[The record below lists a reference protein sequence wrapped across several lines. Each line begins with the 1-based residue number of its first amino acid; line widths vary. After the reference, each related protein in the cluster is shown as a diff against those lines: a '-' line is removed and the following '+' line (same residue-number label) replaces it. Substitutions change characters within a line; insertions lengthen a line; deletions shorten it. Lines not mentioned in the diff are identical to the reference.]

1 MTTEIAGLSSE
12 IALRHRAS
20 NVQLS
25 IAFPLTLMKENTM
38 KAVTLP
44 LALAISAFTLM
55 TSNVYAEELDRI
67 AIDPPVVKVVG
78 RDEVT
83 EAPIE
88 NVTVVA
94 RVIPDPE
101 TLTTDSGIALLN
113 DNVRE
118 AARTA
123 CFKADPMTPDDGTCY
138 RKAMA
143 SAKQQMAALIAHA
156 KEAQAT
162 GTKVAANN

>member
-1 MTTEIAGLSSE
+1 MRT
-12 IALRHRAS
+12 
-20 NVQLS
+20 
-25 IAFPLTLMKENTM
+25 
-38 KAVTLP
+38 VTLP
-44 LALAISAFTLM
+44 LALAVGALALT
-55 TSNVYAEELDRI
+55 TSNVYAEELDKI
-67 AIDPPVVKVVG
+67 VIDQPVVKVVG
-78 RDEVT
+78 RAEGT
-83 EAPIE
+83 EATIE

-138 RKAMA
+138 RKALA
-143 SAKQQMAALIAHA
+143 SAKPQMAALIAHA
-156 KEAQAT
+156 KQAAT
-162 GTKVAANN
+162 TTKVAANN

>member
-1 MTTEIAGLSSE
+1 
-12 IALRHRAS
+12 
-20 NVQLS
+20 
-25 IAFPLTLMKENTM
+25 M

-44 LALAISAFTLM
+44 LALAVGALVLM
-55 TSNVYAEELDRI
+55 TGNGYAAELDKI

-78 RDEVT
+78 RDQGT

-138 RKAMA
+138 RKALSAAKPQMA
-143 SAKQQMAALIAHA
+143 SLIAHA
-156 KEAQAT
+156 KEAAAT
-162 GTKVAANN
+162 TKVAANN

>member
-1 MTTEIAGLSSE
+1 MRT
-12 IALRHRAS
+12 
-20 NVQLS
+20 
-25 IAFPLTLMKENTM
+25 
-38 KAVTLP
+38 VTLP
-44 LALAISAFTLM
+44 LALAVGAIALT
-55 TSNVYAEELDRI
+55 TSNVYAEELDKI
-67 AIDPPVVKVVG
+67 VIDQPVVKVVG
-78 RDEVT
+78 RDGGDD
-83 EAPIE
+83 APIE
-88 NVTVVA
+88 DVTVVA

-143 SAKQQMAALIAHA
+143 AAKPQMAALIAHA
-156 KEAQAT
+156 KEEAAT
-162 GTKVAANN
+162 TKVAANN

>member
-1 MTTEIAGLSSE
+1 MRT
-12 IALRHRAS
+12 
-20 NVQLS
+20 
-25 IAFPLTLMKENTM
+25 
-38 KAVTLP
+38 VTLP
-44 LALAISAFTLM
+44 LALAVGAIALT
-55 TSNVYAEELDRI
+55 TSNVYAEELDKI
-67 AIDPPVVKVVG
+67 VIDQPVVKVVG
-78 RDEVT
+78 RDGEDD
-83 EAPIE
+83 APIE
-88 NVTVVA
+88 DVTVVA

-143 SAKQQMAALIAHA
+143 AAKPQMAALIAHA
-156 KEAQAT
+156 KEAAAT
-162 GTKVAANN
+162 TKVAANN

>member
-1 MTTEIAGLSSE
+1 
-12 IALRHRAS
+12 
-20 NVQLS
+20 
-25 IAFPLTLMKENTM
+25 M

-44 LALAISAFTLM
+44 LALAVGALVLM
-55 TSNVYAEELDRI
+55 TGNGYAAELDKI

-78 RDEVT
+78 RDQGT

-138 RKAMA
+138 RKALAAAKPQMA
-143 SAKQQMAALIAHA
+143 SLIAHA
-156 KEAQAT
+156 KEAAAT
-162 GTKVAANN
+162 TKVAANN

>member
-1 MTTEIAGLSSE
+1 MRT
-12 IALRHRAS
+12 
-20 NVQLS
+20 
-25 IAFPLTLMKENTM
+25 
-38 KAVTLP
+38 VTLP
-44 LALAISAFTLM
+44 FALAVGALALTI
-55 TSNVYAEELDRI
+55 SNVYAEELDKI
-67 AIDPPVVKVVG
+67 VIDQPVVKVVG
-78 RDEVT
+78 RDAGT
-83 EAPIE
+83 EATIE

-138 RKAMA
+138 RKALA
-143 SAKQQMAALIAHA
+143 SAKPQMAALIARA
-156 KEAQAT
+156 KQGAAT
-162 GTKVAANN
+162 TKVAANNARG

>member
-1 MTTEIAGLSSE
+1 MRT
-12 IALRHRAS
+12 
-20 NVQLS
+20 
-25 IAFPLTLMKENTM
+25 
-38 KAVTLP
+38 VTLP
-44 LALAISAFTLM
+44 LALAVGAIALT
-55 TSNVYAEELDRI
+55 TSNVYAEELDKI
-67 AIDPPVVKVVG
+67 AIDPPLVKIVG
-78 RDEVT
+78 RDEAIQ
-83 EAPIE
+83 APIE

-143 SAKQQMAALIAHA
+143 SAKPQMAALIAHA
-156 KEAQAT
+156 KEAAAT
-162 GTKVAANN
+162 TKVAANN

>member
-1 MTTEIAGLSSE
+1 MRT
-12 IALRHRAS
+12 
-20 NVQLS
+20 
-25 IAFPLTLMKENTM
+25 
-38 KAVTLP
+38 VTLS
-44 LALAISAFTLM
+44 LALALGAFALT
-55 TSNVYAEELDRI
+55 TSNVYAAELDKI
-67 AIDPPVVKVVG
+67 IVGQPVVKVVG
-78 RDEVT
+78 QDLGT
-83 EAPIE
+83 EAKIE
-88 NVTVVA
+88 DVTVVA

-143 SAKQQMAALIAHA
+143 SAKPQMAAMIARA
-156 KEAQAT
+156 KLASSA
-162 GTKVAANN
+162 KVAANN

>member
-1 MTTEIAGLSSE
+1 MRT
-12 IALRHRAS
+12 
-20 NVQLS
+20 
-25 IAFPLTLMKENTM
+25 
-38 KAVTLP
+38 VTLP
-44 LALAISAFTLM
+44 LALAVGAIALT
-55 TSNVYAEELDRI
+55 TSNVYAEELDKI
-67 AIDPPVVKVVG
+67 VIDQPVVKVVG
-78 RDEVT
+78 RDGEDD
-83 EAPIE
+83 APIE
-88 NVTVVA
+88 DVTVVA

-143 SAKQQMAALIAHA
+143 AAKPQMAALIAHA
-156 KEAQAT
+156 KEEAAT
-162 GTKVAANN
+162 TKVAANN

>member
-1 MTTEIAGLSSE
+1 
-12 IALRHRAS
+12 
-20 NVQLS
+20 
-25 IAFPLTLMKENTM
+25 MKT
-38 KAVTLP
+38 VTLP
-44 LALAISAFTLM
+44 LALAVGVLALTG
-55 TSNVYAEELDRI
+55 NVYAEELDKVE
-67 AIDPPVVKVVG
+67 IDKPVVKVVG
-78 RDEVT
+78 RDEAT
-83 EAPIE
+83 DAAIE

-138 RKAMA
+138 RKALA
-143 SAKQQMAALIAHA
+143 SAQPQMAALIAHA
-156 KEAQAT
+156 RQAQAAN
-162 GTKVAANN
+162 TKVAANN